1 MKKDFENVFL
11 YFKHLTPHKVKI
23 EYVAGIPNLNKSFVA
38 GIKPEDNSLIFTD
51 YYTNNKIVEIKRND
65 ILNIYVEDDTTIES
79 RVGLKRMLLVGIF
92 AFAWKKRK
100 TNPLAFLVI
109 EYKDEVSGSE
119 KAIFQSTSMDSFQ
132 SLNNLKYNLLTFWK
146 YIDDNDSNYK
156 EQIQK
161 FENTHNSEVEKETE
175 NVKKGCFI
183 MFIVIII
190 LIFLYFILTK

>member
-11 YFKHLTPHKVKI
+11 FFKHLSPHKVKI

-38 GIKPEDNSLIFTD
+38 GIQPEKESLIFTD
-51 YYTNNKIVEIKRND
+51 FYSKNKMVEINRND

-119 KAIFQSTSMDSFQ
+119 KAIFQSTSKDAFQ
-132 SLNNLKYNLLTFWK
+132 NLNNLKYNLLTFWK
-146 YIDDNDSNYK
+146 YVDEYGNNYID
-156 EQIQK
+156 QIQK
-161 FENTHNSEVEKETE
+161 FENNHNTAVEKETE
-175 NVKKGCFI
+175 NVKKGCLIIF
-183 MFIVIII
+183 VILII
-190 LIFLYFILTK
+190 LIFLYFILS